1 MATKATK
8 QKPATDAKPKDRMAI
23 HVYPNTSGGETD
35 DEASARTLLRPT
47 ALAANSIMRMA
58 DDGLFDVNALIK
70 ELEKQT
76 TALASNDMA
85 RAEITLLA
93 QAHTLDALFNKL
105 VTAGLQKTD
114 LTQFDALL
122 RIALK
127 AQSQCRTTLEAL
139 SEIKN
144 PKSIAFVKQANIAGG
159 HQQVNNGAPSPVEQ
173 SAFSKQ
179 YAQAHA
185 GKKES
190 EPNELLKEITHET
203 VDSRGTAA
211 AGATN
216 PPMETVGAIHRRTNA
231 RGKSQGIAKRV

>member
-23 HVYPNTSGGETD
+23 HVCPNTSGGETD

-76 TALASNDMA
+76 MALASNDMA

-114 LTQFDALL
+114 LIQFDAFL

-127 AQSQCRTTLEAL
+127 AQSQCRTTLETLA
-139 SEIKN
+139 EVKN
-144 PKSIAFVKQANIAGG
+144 PKSIAFVKQANIAAGN
-159 HQQVNNGAPSPVEQ
+159 QQVNNGDDATLRAKARTRENEISPNKLLTDTNYE
-173 SAFSKQ
+173 ALD
-179 YAQAHA
+179 A
-185 GKKES
+185 GRARTTS
-190 EPNELLKEITHET
+190 
-203 VDSRGTAA
+203 
-211 AGATN
+211 GAN
-216 PPMETVGAIHRRTNA
+216 SIMDAVGALNGA
-231 RGKSQGIAKRV
+231 ADKAG

>member
-23 HVYPNTSGGETD
+23 HVCPNTSGGETD

-58 DDGLFDVNALIK
+58 DVGFFDVNALIK

-76 TALASNDMA
+76 MALASNDMA

-114 LTQFDALL
+114 LIQFDAFL

-127 AQSQCRTTLEAL
+127 AQSQCRTTLETLA
-139 SEIKN
+139 EVKN
-144 PKSIAFVKQANIAGG
+144 PKSIAFVKQANIAAGN
-159 HQQVNNGAPSPVEQ
+159 QQVNNGDDATLRAKARTRENEISPNKLLTDTNYE
-173 SAFSKQ
+173 ALD
-179 YAQAHA
+179 A
-185 GKKES
+185 GRARTTS
-190 EPNELLKEITHET
+190 
-203 VDSRGTAA
+203 
-211 AGATN
+211 GAN
-216 PPMETVGAIHRRTNA
+216 SIMDAVGALNGA
-231 RGKSQGIAKRV
+231 ADKAG